1 MKLHFLK
8 YLSLFLII
16 IIVPLVYLSMIGIET
31 DKFNKQIKSKISQID
46 KNLDFDLKKI
56 KLTLDPISFSINAKT
71 VGATIY
77 YSKRPLKLEY
87 LKTKVSL
94 SSFIKSKIISTDV
107 EIVTRSIL
115 INDFIKFTRAIDNK
129 PELFVLDKV
138 LKNGYIILNASL
150 SFDDNGI
157 LKNDYEING
166 SFKDGK
172 IDFLKKN
179 SFENINFNFNLKKNN
194 FFFWENK
201 IFK

>member
-194 FFFWENK
+194 FFF
-201 IFK
+201 